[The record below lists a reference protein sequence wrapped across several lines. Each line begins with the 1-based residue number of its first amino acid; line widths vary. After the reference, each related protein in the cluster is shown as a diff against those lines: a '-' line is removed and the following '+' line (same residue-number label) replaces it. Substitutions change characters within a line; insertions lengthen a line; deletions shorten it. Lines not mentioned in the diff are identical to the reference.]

1 MIALM
6 TVDMSPRS
14 SAVPRVPTPEQVAK
28 KIGATNRR
36 RFPRWAIVVAALAA
50 VALGAAAIA
59 SSRSLKPQPTRYET
73 ADVTKGRL
81 EVTISATGT
90 LSAVGVVEVGSEVSG
105 KVQSVHVAENARVT
119 KGQVLAE
126 IDPMQLSSE
135 VATTS
140 AQVAAA
146 RASIAQAE
154 ATATEAHLAR
164 ERAEEQA
171 KLGLIAQKELETAR
185 AADLRAQAAVLSA
198 RANASLSSTTAANAR
213 WRLTRTKIVAPTDGI
228 VLARQ
233 VEPGQVVQASFQTPV
248 LFKIAKDLTELELE
262 VDIDEA
268 DVGKAKEGQKATF
281 QVDAWSDRQFPS
293 ILKTIGNVATTTNGV
308 VSYTAKLSVDNKDLL
323 LRPGMTASA
332 TIVTEARDDALLVPS
347 SAFRFTPPG
356 IGGSSMPGPPGLL
369 GPSAPK
375 TTASTPVVKDPKNK
389 LVWVLRDTGRVEA
402 VEVRPEA
409 TDGSKTAVTGNLQPG
424 MKVALDVLEG
434 P

>member
-1 MIALM
+1 M
-6 TVDMSPRS
+6 TAEIQPRS
-14 SAVPRVPTPEQVAK
+14 SAVPRVPTPEQVART
-28 KIGATNRR
+28 IGADRR
-36 RFPRWAIVVAALAA
+36 RRVPRWAIAVAALAA
-50 VALGAAAIA
+50 IALGGAALA

-73 ADVTKGRL
+73 ADVTRGRL

-90 LSAVGVVEVGSEVSG
+90 LSAVGIVEVGSEVSG
-105 KVQSVHVAENARVT
+105 KVQSVFVAENARVT

-135 VATTS
+135 VATTG
-140 AQVAAA
+140 AQLAAA

-171 KLGLIAQKELETAR
+171 KLGLIAQKDLETAR
-185 AADLRAQAAVLSA
+185 AADLRAQAAVLTA
-198 RANASLSSTTAANAR
+198 KANASLSSTTAATAR
-213 WRLTRTKIVAPTDGI
+213 WKLTRARIVAPTDGV

-268 DVGKAKEGQKATF
+268 DVGKAKEGQKSTF
-281 QVDAWSDRQFPS
+281 QVDAWPDRQFPS
-293 ILKTIGNVATTTNGV
+293 TLKTIGNVATTTNGV
-308 VSYTAKLSVDNKDLL
+308 VSYTAKLSVDNKDLM

-347 SAFRFTPPG
+347 SAFRFMPPG

-369 GPSAPK
+369 GPSGPK
-375 TTASTPVVKDPKNK
+375 PAASAPVVKDPKNK
-389 LVWVLRDTGRVEA
+389 FVWVLRDAGRVEP

-409 TDGSKTAVTGNLQPG
+409 TDGSKTAVSGNLQPG